1 MNVRLQWSRCCLPP
15 RRSTTQPHRRTR
27 SLPADSLHTLA
38 GGEASECARSRR
50 RYPRARASLPLPLPR
65 PRPPRASASDADADA
80 DGDADFD
87 LDDLD
92 EKFDK
97 SNFVPLD
104 DASSGLDGATEQTFG
119 PLAILAAGLAPQEFA
134 SLKMLMNEMGA
145 DEVKLIGYTRGS
157 MGDRSLGQVLEAAC
171 AVETET
177 FGSVVYDAEVHM
189 QEWEEGVNNKPVA
202 FLSGMYQSEIIEVVT
217 ALRYCEGLPDM
228 AFAAL
233 VPNNYGREVAGLIDS
248 VHSDHQAVAEMKA
261 QMMREQQQGGG
272 A

>member
-15 RRSTTQPHRRTR
+15 RRSTTQPHRRTL
-27 SLPADSLHTLA
+27 SLPAGSLRTLA
-38 GGEASECARSRR
+38 GGEAPECARSRR
-50 RYPRARASLPLPLPR
+50 RYPQAHAPLPR
-65 PRPPRASASDADADA
+65 PLPRPLRASASDADADA
-80 DGDADFD
+80 
-87 LDDLD
+87 DDLD

-119 PLAILAAGLAPQEFA
+119 PLAILAAGLSPQEFA

-157 MGDRSLGQVLEAAC
+157 MGDRSLGRVLEAAC

-233 VPNNYGREVAGLIDS
+233 VPNNYGREISGLIDS

-272 A
+272 E